1 MTSPADQEALAADR
15 LSGDFRV
22 GLPARDAAV
31 SLLDAVLGQGQSL
44 DAAFAAQIRHGALS
58 SLVERDR
65 ALARA
70 ITATTLRRLG
80 QLDGLLAQLVDRP
93 LPRAAGHLKNI
104 LRAALAQILFMA
116 TPAHAVVNLA
126 VHQAKS
132 DRRTSRFDK
141 LVNALLRRAGLEGE
155 KRIAAQDADCLNTPG
170 WIWARWTENF
180 GEETARAIAQ
190 SHLTEAALDL
200 TAKNDAQAW
209 AKRLK
214 ATLLPTGS
222 MRLAHK
228 GRIESLK
235 GFEEGAWWVQDAAA
249 ALPAN
254 LLGDVAGKRVADLCA
269 APGGKTA
276 QLASRGAL
284 VTALDISEGRL
295 KRLKQNLG
303 RLDLEATCVVGDAT
317 KWRTDEPFDA
327 LLLDAPCLATGTVRR
342 HPDIPHLKSAQ
353 DLTNLA
359 NLQTRLLAHAVTL
372 VKPGGTIVYCTC
384 SLEPEECEA
393 QISTLLAA
401 EPAVRVAPIRA
412 DELVGQSGWLTEQG
426 YLRTMPYQLAD
437 LGAGLDGIDG
447 FFAARL
453 VVS

>member
-15 LSGDFRV
+15 HSGDFRV
-22 GLPARDAAV
+22 GLPARDAAL

-80 QLDGLLAQLVDRP
+80 QLDDLLGQLIDRP
-93 LPRAAGHLKNI
+93 LPKAAGRLKNI
-104 LRAALAQILFMA
+104 LRAALAQILFME

-141 LVNALLRRAGLEGE
+141 LVNALLRRAGREGE
-155 KRIAAQDADCLNTPG
+155 KRIAGQDADCLNTPA

-190 SHLTEAALDL
+190 SHLREAALDL
-200 TAKNDAQAW
+200 STKNDAQDW
-209 AKRLK
+209 AKRLG
-214 ATLLPTGS
+214 AVLLPTGS
-222 MRLAHK
+222 LRLAHK
-228 GRIESLK
+228 GRIEKLE
-235 GFEEGAWWVQDAAA
+235 GFDEGAWWVQDAAA
-249 ALPAN
+249 ALPAI

-276 QLASRGAL
+276 QLASSGAQ

-295 KRLKQNLG
+295 KRLKQNLE
-303 RLDLEATCVVGDAT
+303 RLDLEATCIPGDAT
-317 KWRTDEPFDA
+317 NWRPDEPLDA
-327 LLLDAPCLATGTVRR
+327 VLLDAPCLATGTIRR
-342 HPDIPHLKSAQ
+342 HPDIPHLKSSE
-353 DLTNLA
+353 DLANLA
-359 NLQTRLLAHAVTL
+359 NLQSRLLAHAVTL
-372 VKPGGTIVYCTC
+372 VKPGGTVIYCTC
-384 SLEPEECEA
+384 SLEPEECGD
-393 QISTLLAA
+393 QISALLAA

-412 DELVGQSGWLTEQG
+412 DELAGQSGWLTDEG
-426 YLRTMPYQLAD
+426 YLRTMPFHLAGLD
-437 LGAGLDGIDG
+437 GGLDGIDG
-447 FFAARL
+447 FFTARL
-453 VVS
+453 VVG